1 MQPHKSYKREHQPN
15 IKKSLQKKRSS
26 KLLLF
31 TFPSCVIRT
40 KDGGSP
46 YKQILITMWACT
58 ATLRRHQ
65 LVSVSPTFASEQN
78 FKFLP
83 ILLQHQTTHTHTH
96 TTTTTTTT
104 TRQIQEAYD
113 QANQSPPKTLYT
125 NPSQKQIPTAIGE
138 KPKKKNKQKTKKQE
152 NQASNPLQ
160 ILFNKDIQTK
170 APLPFV
176 SLKTP
181 HIHTTVEHV

>member
-1 MQPHKSYKREHQPN
+1 
-15 IKKSLQKKRSS
+15 
-26 KLLLF
+26 
-31 TFPSCVIRT
+31 
-40 KDGGSP
+40 
-46 YKQILITMWACT
+46 MWACT

-96 TTTTTTTT
+96 TTTTTTT
-104 TRQIQEAYD
+104 RQIQEAYD
-113 QANQSPPKTLYT
+113 QAKQSHPKTLDT

-138 KPKKKNKQKTKKQE
+138 KQKKTKKQE

-160 ILFNKDIQTK
+160 ILFNKNTQTK
-170 APLPFV
+170 ATLPFV

>member
-1 MQPHKSYKREHQPN
+1 
-15 IKKSLQKKRSS
+15 
-26 KLLLF
+26 
-31 TFPSCVIRT
+31 
-40 KDGGSP
+40 
-46 YKQILITMWACT
+46 MWACT

-83 ILLQHQTTHTHTH
+83 ILLQHQTT
-96 TTTTTTTT
+96 

-113 QANQSPPKTLYT
+113 QENQSHPKTLDT

-138 KPKKKNKQKTKKQE
+138 KQKKTKKQE

-160 ILFNKDIQTK
+160 ILFNKNTQTK
-170 APLPFV
+170 ATLPFV